1 MYDISGKAKK
11 HGPTVTSF
19 MVGRCRKMEN
29 DHGKAYLCRVKKHEY
44 PDKTIQEK
52 VYKTVLKTEKST
64 YSKYYWGNNHLSG

>member
-52 VYKTVLKTEKST
+52 SL
-64 YSKYYWGNNHLSG
+64 